1 MPRWLPATLDPIVS
15 GRAKLI
21 IVTSLGVMLAAWA
34 LVLTWLI
41 SGDLEGITVIAA
53 IFFSVSMIG
62 LAALAR
68 SGRVSVAAWS
78 LVILLGVLI
87 LADTA
92 TYGLGSPTIGSYLIP
107 IVLAA
112 CTLGLAAS
120 VGVAVFGSIVLWLIA
135 AALSSGW
142 YQSSVPFQIDHLTFN
157 APVLTVI
164 FVLVAVIVGWWS
176 RYTTRLVGQQSVETQ
191 S

>member
-1 MPRWLPATLDPIVS
+1 MPRWLPATTDPIVS

-53 IFFSVSMIG
+53 AIFCAIMIG

-68 SGRVSVAAWS
+68 SGRVSVAAWL
-78 LVILLGVLI
+78 LVILLCVLI

-92 TYGLGSPTIGSYLIP
+92 AYGLGSPSIGSYLIP

-120 VGVAVFGSIVLWLIA
+120 VGVAVFGSAVVWLIA
-135 AALSSGW
+135 VALSSGW
-142 YQSSVPFQIDHLTFN
+142 YQASAPFQIDHLTFN

-164 FVLVAVIVGWWS
+164 FLLVAVIVGWWS
-176 RYTTRLVGQQSVETQ
+176 RYTTRLVVNYE
-191 S
+191 